1 MTNNRT
7 ILITGVTGNQGGAV
21 AQALQGTGF
30 HLRGLTRKPD
40 SERAAALARQG
51 VDIVKGDLD
60 DEATLRRALAGA
72 WGVFGVQNAGEA
84 GVEREEAQG
93 KRLATLAREAGVEHY
108 VYTSVGSA
116 HKRTG
121 VPHFDNKWRIEE
133 TVRGLRFP
141 SHVILR
147 PVFFM
152 ENLLAPFSLQGSTL
166 AWALGQGTKLQ
177 MIAVDDIGWF
187 GARAFTDAAA
197 LNRREIDLAG
207 DVRTMPEAAEILT
220 EALGRPIAFAQ
231 TPIEQVRQYSKD
243 MALMLRMVRARRLQR
258 RHRWPGTRVRPRAHE
273 APRLGTPPRATK
285 WALNDS
291 RRARMKAVRLLEYG
305 GQLVFNDVPTPTI
318 ARDEILVKIKS
329 TAVNHLDLVEASGT
343 ARQILPIDLP
353 WIPGHEFSGVV
364 EQIGSDVAACAPGDA
379 VFGTTTGMG
388 AYAEYLA
395 VKAAAI
401 ARKPSNLSFEEAAS
415 VPVASQ
421 TAWQGIF
428 THGHLEKGQT
438 ILIHGG
444 AGAVGAYAVQLA
456 SHAGATVIATASGD
470 DEAYLKSIGASR
482 VIDYREAQF
491 EKVLREKVDVVFDL
505 IGGDTQK
512 RSFLVLKEGG
522 HLVSATQPVSQE
534 ETARHRVSGVMMR
547 LAPSGDV
554 LGRIARL
561 LEEGTIRPD
570 VATVYALQDA
580 AQAWKDIAGNLPGV
594 HGMSPSGP
602 GAARRRSHG
611 KIVLRVA

>member
-1 MTNNRT
+1 
-7 ILITGVTGNQGGAV
+7 
-21 AQALQGTGF
+21 
-30 HLRGLTRKPD
+30 
-40 SERAAALARQG
+40 
-51 VDIVKGDLD
+51 
-60 DEATLRRALAGA
+60 
-72 WGVFGVQNAGEA
+72 
-84 GVEREEAQG
+84 
-93 KRLATLAREAGVEHY
+93 
-108 VYTSVGSA
+108 
-116 HKRTG
+116 
-121 VPHFDNKWRIEE
+121 
-133 TVRGLRFP
+133 
-141 SHVILR
+141 
-147 PVFFM
+147 
-152 ENLLAPFSLQGSTL
+152 
-166 AWALGQGTKLQ
+166 
-177 MIAVDDIGWF
+177 
-187 GARAFTDAAA
+187 
-197 LNRREIDLAG
+197 
-207 DVRTMPEAAEILT
+207 
-220 EALGRPIAFAQ
+220 
-231 TPIEQVRQYSKD
+231 
-243 MALMLRMVRARRLQR
+243 
-258 RHRWPGTRVRPRAHE
+258 
-273 APRLGTPPRATK
+273 
-285 WALNDS
+285 
-291 RRARMKAVRLLEYG
+291 MKAVRLLEYG
-305 GQLVFNDVPTPTI
+305 GQLVFNEAPTPTI

-379 VFGTTTGMG
+379 VFGISGG
-388 AYAEYLA
+388 AYAENLA
-395 VKAAAI
+395 VKPAAI

-415 VPVASQ
+415 VPVAAQ

-456 SHAGATVIATASGD
+456 SHAGATVIATASGN
-470 DEAYLKSIGASR
+470 DEAYLNSIGASR

-505 IGGDTQK
+505 IGGDTQQ

-522 HLVSATQPVSQE
+522 YLVATTQPVSQE
-534 ETARHRVSGVMMR
+534 ETARHRVSGAMMR

-554 LGRIARL
+554 LGSIARL

-580 AQAWKDIAGNLPGV
+580 SRAWKDIAGNL
-594 HGMSPSGP
+594 SPSGP